1 MYIVEVVTFGL
12 IQKWHTV
19 GIQVRVTYMISQ
31 SKTCITH
38 DIRIPIGKGGGG
50 VGDGGGGGGEVK

>member
-19 GIQVRVTYMISQ
+19 GTQVRVTYMISQ

-38 DIRIPIGKGGGG
+38 DIRILIGKGGGG
-50 VGDGGGGGGEVK
+50 GGE